1 MHVAGVA
8 YVHASEQQAQDNLK
22 IIQETAMRASTRAT
36 MRGLTQAWDEIPGGR
51 PAEVLQSAF
60 ISDNP
65 YPREVLTKASAIG
78 LQSYNEAH
86 EPFHIFAKS
95 LVDRYHYYDVFL
107 IDTRGN
113 VVYSYFKEPDF
124 ASNLLSSNTALAKSF
139 REALGDP
146 SKISATEFEPYEP
159 SKWSLARFM
168 TVGIEDAECTAR
180 ARSGTDIAASSCK
193 LLGVLGLQ
201 IPADFAAAAA
211 ESDFNTA
218 KDAVAAAMV
227 VFWELHN
234 NLIYVYKTSYED
246 LTVSFNTCMCA
257 LAGAFTACVQIAA
270 GLQPQAAKC
279 CPSSVPKPQRG
290 DPISINGS

>member
-51 PAEVLQSAF
+51 PADVLQTAF
-60 ISDNP
+60 VIDNP
-65 YPREVLTKASAIG
+65 YPREVLTKASALGFG
-78 LQSYNEAH
+78 LQSYNDAH

-95 LVDRYHYYDVFL
+95 LVDRYRYYDVFL

-124 ASNLLSSNTALAKSF
+124 ASNLQSSNTAPTRTLAKSF
-139 REALGDP
+139 REAIGDP

-159 SKWSLARFM
+159 SRWSLARFM
-168 TVGIEDAECTAR
+168 AVGIEDAECR
-180 ARSGTDIAASSCK
+180 ARSGTDTAASSCK

-201 IPADFAAAAA
+201 IPADFGAEAAKS
-211 ESDFNTA
+211 EFNTA
-218 KDAVAAAMV
+218 KVAVAAAMD

-234 NLIYVYKTSYED
+234 NLIY
-246 LTVSFNTCMCA
+246 L
-257 LAGAFTACVQIAA
+257 
-270 GLQPQAAKC
+270 
-279 CPSSVPKPQRG
+279 
-290 DPISINGS
+290 